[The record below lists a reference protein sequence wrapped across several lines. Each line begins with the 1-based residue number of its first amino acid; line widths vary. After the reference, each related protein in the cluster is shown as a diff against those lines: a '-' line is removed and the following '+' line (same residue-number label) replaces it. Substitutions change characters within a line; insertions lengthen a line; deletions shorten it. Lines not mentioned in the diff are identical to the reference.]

1 MSEKQAV
8 VVAGYYGFGNLG
20 DEAIRDALVGE
31 LTRSELVTP
40 IFLVA
45 APRRANE
52 VKRSSPIRVFAAL
65 RGASALLFGGGG
77 LLQNRT
83 SNRSLY
89 YYLSLILLARLSRRP
104 VFLLGQGIGPIRG
117 MLARGATHYALSKA
131 VYIGCRDQRSLDL
144 LERIGLKGVLDGDL
158 FFLFP
163 PIAQL
168 LAAPRDETPR
178 IILSL
183 KDPGTATRQE
193 LIEQS
198 VELIEG
204 VHGDTSA
211 LFILLPFFPAK
222 DLSLAEEIT
231 RRLSF
236 PCQITCP
243 DSVEEASEAIA
254 SADLLISS
262 RLHPLEFALRVGTPM
277 LAIAEDPKVKQ
288 LVKEVRSVDGP
299 QIPCTTF
306 PSLEEVLLLL
316 NYPPQRDFLQAAYR
330 QLHERTD
337 EAFSSFLS
345 KLETVL
351 GGRDG

>member
-40 IFLVA
+40 ILLVA
-45 APRRANE
+45 SKTRKDE

-65 RGASALLFGGGG
+65 RGASAILFGGGG

-89 YYLSLILLARLSRRP
+89 YYLSLILLACLSRRP
-104 VFLLGQGIGPIRG
+104 IFLLGQGIGPIRG

-178 IILSL
+178 IVLSL
-183 KDPGTATRQE
+183 KGPGTATRQE
-193 LIEQS
+193 LIERS

-236 PCQITCP
+236 PCQITSP

-299 QIPCTTF
+299 QIPCTPF

-316 NYPPQRDFLQAAYR
+316 NYPPQRDSLQAAYR
-330 QLHERTD
+330 RLHERTD

-351 GGRDG
+351 GERDG

>member
-40 IFLVA
+40 ILLVA

-89 YYLSLILLARLSRRP
+89 YYLSLILLAHLSRRP

-163 PIAQL
+163 PIEHL
-168 LAAPRDETPR
+168 PTPPNEIPR
-178 IILSL
+178 IVLSL
-183 KDPGTATRQE
+183 KDPGTATRLE

-204 VHGDTSA
+204 GHGDTSA
-211 LFILLPFFPAK
+211 LFILLPFFPTK

-231 RRLSF
+231 CRLSF
-236 PCQITCP
+236 PCQITSP

-316 NYPPQRDFLQAAYR
+316 NYPPQRDSLQAAYR

-337 EAFSSFLS
+337 EAFSSVLS